1 MSGIP
6 TDGPA
11 HRGGGR
17 DRWEHDVFVSFRG
30 TDTRAGFV
38 SHLHHAFRVASV
50 AAFVD
55 YQLERGEIIS
65 PSLRKAIETSRMA
78 VVVFSPN
85 YASSSWCL
93 DELVAIMECRE
104 KRGQLVRPVFLHI
117 EPGEVR
123 HQTGIFGD
131 AMRVHEE
138 DRKEDPAKVR
148 RWRDALTQTANLS
161 GWNLGDGVESELIQR
176 IVEEVSSKLRRPY
189 FDVAKH
195 PVWLDPHVETVM
207 LRIRMDDMPEDA
219 HLLGICGV
227 GGIGKTTV
235 AKAVYNRIADEY
247 DGSSFL
253 ANVREVAR
261 QHGVVK
267 LQESLLR
274 DILGDSKLKVGYIQ
288 TGVSMMRDKLDGK
301 RVLLVLDDVDRSNQ
315 VNDLLGERNW
325 LGLGSGIIITS
336 RSAEVLADVGVADV
350 YKINQLNHDDSLE
363 LFSWNAFKKPHP
375 NPDYQFLSSFFVTH
389 AMGLPLS
396 LIILGSF
403 LHSKSVFEWKQASDR
418 LKASVS
424 GNMDLIIQFCFQGL
438 EAHER
443 AIFLD
448 IACFFNGEDKND
460 VIKLLNRCNFYP
472 DSGLEILVQK
482 SLIRI
487 EFNKIWMHD
496 LLQEAGREIVRQ
508 ESPANPGRR
517 SRLWHPEDILQVFQ
531 ENSGTNLVEGIKL
544 DMVESEMVFMLSR
557 ARGQMKRLRLVM
569 VRDVHI
575 SGCPEYLSNDLRL
588 PDVHGNESSGPS
600 EIPRPGVVTIPN
612 TTLDTVE
619 CSGILENQRRTA
631 WACQCPIS
639 VKTLLG
645 KRLKVFSAFKRVSIE
660 AVSDMLGKI
669 FCFRVYGR
677 RKGCTKGS
685 SFTEAKIFSAMELL
699 RATENFSDHSRIG
712 LGSFGS
718 VHYGV
723 LDDGRRVAIKRAAM
737 RPGERFKDPAFIN
750 EVSILSCVR
759 HKNIVR
765 LLGFMETTNESAL
778 VLKYMM
784 NGSLSYQLHFKRSPE
799 IMSWMARIRV
809 ATDAARGIH
818 YLHDGDWAYLP
829 IIHCDVKASNILL
842 DFDWTA
848 KVSDFG
854 LAKLSC
860 LGGDELEDSSHLVGT
875 YGYIDPDHY
884 FGRQLSSASD
894 VYGFGIVLLE
904 LLTGRKPV
912 DRDEAGDIYHIT
924 DLMVPLITRGDFD
937 AALDP
942 NMPKPTEI
950 EMASIGDMAYLAV
963 ECVSITP
970 KDRPQMSQVLSHLTR
985 ALDRLSGNE
994 TNHADHNDDIV
1005 EEEEE
1010 EYAEEE
1016 EEYIEEP
1023 TLELVQGV
1031 RSLDSLKEVS
1041 DEAALCTKC
1050 DVEVHAANKLASKHQ
1065 RLLLHPNPSSLPIC
1079 DICQEKPAFIFC
1091 VEDRALFCK
1100 DCDEP
1105 IHSGNSLAT
1114 NHRRFLATGIKVA
1127 QGSNPAPKAE
1137 KEDEPPSR
1145 GSPPQTS
1152 TRWSQQQQPLPQQ
1165 HLSSFSSPWGA
1176 TDDLLQLPDFGYTE
1190 KEQLEF
1196 GLGELDWF
1204 DDMSLFPHEEV
1215 SSGGAAA
1222 EVPQRPISP
1231 PAIGIS
1237 SRMSKPSMPLKK
1249 QRTGFVPDMPYK
1261 KQKTAFLQDVDEF
1274 FTVPDLG

>member
-17 DRWEHDVFVSFRG
+17 DHWEHDVFVSFRG

-50 AAFVD
+50 AAFTD
-55 YQLERGEIIS
+55 YQLQRGEIIS

-93 DELVAIMECRE
+93 AELVAIMECRE
-104 KRGQLVRPVFLHI
+104 KRGQLVRPVFLYI

-148 RWRDALTQTANLS
+148 RWRDALTQTANLA
-161 GWNLGDGVESELIQR
+161 GWNLGDGLESELVQR

-195 PVWLDPHVETVM
+195 PVGLDPHVETVM
-207 LRIRMDDMPEDA
+207 SRIRMGDMPEDA

-267 LQESLLR
+267 LQESLLH

-315 VNDLLGERNW
+315 VNDLLGKRNW
-325 LGLGSGIIITS
+325 LGLGSRIIITS
-336 RSAEVLADVGVADV
+336 TSAEVLADVGVADV

-375 NPDYQFLSSFFVTH
+375 TPDYKFLSSFFVTH

-403 LHSKSVFEWKQASDR
+403 LRSKSVVEWKQASDR

-448 IACFFNGEDKND
+448 IACFFNGEDKNY
-460 VIKLLNRCNFYP
+460 VIKLLDRCNFYP

-487 EFNKIWMHD
+487 ELNKIWMHD

-517 SRLWHPEDILQVFQ
+517 SRLWHPEDVLRVLQ

-544 DMVESEMVFMLSR
+544 DMVEPEMVCMSSR
-557 ARGQMKRLRLVM
+557 AIGQMKRLRLVM
-569 VRDVHI
+569 IRDVHI
-575 SGCPEYLSNDLRL
+575 SGCPEYLSNDLRWL
-588 PDVHGNESSGPS
+588 DVHGNESSGPS
-600 EIPRPGVVTIPN
+600 EIPCLGVVTIPN

-619 CSGILENQRRTA
+619 YSGILENQRRTA

-639 VKTLLG
+639 VKILLG
-645 KRLKVFSAFKRVSIE
+645 KRLNVFSAFKRVSIE
-660 AVSDMLGKI
+660 
-669 FCFRVYGR
+669 
-677 RKGCTKGS
+677 
-685 SFTEAKIFSAMELL
+685 
-699 RATENFSDHSRIG
+699 
-712 LGSFGS
+712 
-718 VHYGV
+718 
-723 LDDGRRVAIKRAAM
+723 
-737 RPGERFKDPAFIN
+737 
-750 EVSILSCVR
+750 
-759 HKNIVR
+759 
-765 LLGFMETTNESAL
+765 
-778 VLKYMM
+778 
-784 NGSLSYQLHFKRSPE
+784 
-799 IMSWMARIRV
+799 
-809 ATDAARGIH
+809 
-818 YLHDGDWAYLP
+818 
-829 IIHCDVKASNILL
+829 
-842 DFDWTA
+842 
-848 KVSDFG
+848 
-854 LAKLSC
+854 
-860 LGGDELEDSSHLVGT
+860 
-875 YGYIDPDHY
+875 
-884 FGRQLSSASD
+884 
-894 VYGFGIVLLE
+894 
-904 LLTGRKPV
+904 
-912 DRDEAGDIYHIT
+912 
-924 DLMVPLITRGDFD
+924 
-937 AALDP
+937 
-942 NMPKPTEI
+942 
-950 EMASIGDMAYLAV
+950 
-963 ECVSITP
+963 
-970 KDRPQMSQVLSHLTR
+970 
-985 ALDRLSGNE
+985 
-994 TNHADHNDDIV
+994 
-1005 EEEEE
+1005 
-1010 EYAEEE
+1010 
-1016 EEYIEEP
+1016 
-1023 TLELVQGV
+1023 
-1031 RSLDSLKEVS
+1031 
-1041 DEAALCTKC
+1041 C

-1079 DICQEKPAFIFC
+1079 DICQRKVVEVGFRFWMRALMGFKVQITGFKVMDKVSGLITGEVADFESCVMYEKPAFIFC
-1091 VEDRALFCK
+1091 VEERALFCK

-1114 NHRRFLATGIKVA
+1114 DHRRFLATGIKVA
-1127 QGSNPAPKAE
+1127 QGSNPAPTAE

-1145 GSPPQTS
+1145 SSPPQTS

-1165 HLSSFSSPWGA
+1165 QLSSFSSPWGA
-1176 TDDLLQLPDFGYTE
+1176 DDLLQLPDFGYTE